1 MERMVLKDKE
11 KEVARQ
17 ATVDE
22 PDEVDDQAKDVK
34 QEDEEHP
41 LEGEANAGTVEAGKE
56 SLTTEIAGQEAT
68 QDTVDS
74 SAMQKSDSRREKR
87 KHSGD
92 DEETDGQDQGK
103 TDDTE
108 IPLGKKVKSEVA
120 VEPHADDALPHESA
134 GIDQPADIEA
144 NVEPSTSGDDKGSAD
159 EASSEPALAVAQTDS
174 TAEGATLS
182 DTPLVEVTKKS
193 PSVELAASSKPHIA
207 DTGAEDGNASQDPAA
222 VDAEEKKTV
231 PEESSSTRA
240 AEQLEAEPSDQR
252 RYRENS
258 RLRIYFATPSEVL
271 PSPAKKEK
279 PSRGQKRRAK
289 LELDAAHSERAMSV
303 ETTFTDATAQPENR
317 DGEPEEQTGEP
328 ETADEDHAEDLDGE
342 PLREE
347 AAPSATNGQNAP
359 DGTEV
364 PGAEAAEAEQA
375 ILDATASSAEAS
387 KESKEEA
394 DVGPAQGIA
403 QVEAVGYEDSKTEGS
418 MAPAEN
424 TGPATLEN
432 LPEPSEDRV
441 SISYGRNT
449 RRLVLGAE
457 IIEEVRISRADG
469 RVELKV
475 KLSRADLGTKEDQV
489 RVCKG
494 FAIETLASE
503 DGDFEEVDRD
513 ALSQAWP
520 AVDDDA
526 TDGEEGPSVAD
537 ELLPPLHRLLQPAT
551 KVEQAQKAEG
561 ESESAEDKEAKAGQ
575 EPFTSGTLTIV
586 AHLDKKFPLTEAK
599 WVRSGKPDEWIE
611 SISGPAAISGNAT
624 PKGQPAVT
632 RSAWIGKI
640 KVIDPEAPPPPPTFG
655 LVLENWLSAAN
666 ARLGFD
672 EARYRFIST
681 HFKDINNMFEVLL
694 RLIRG
699 VNAYHYAAN
708 ASPAF
713 MVAVEAAA
721 PAHPEQ
727 QTPISLATFQLF
739 KLGIDAAKEAGMP
752 QEAVEKKVGEVI
764 RMLPFFQICKSLDA
778 IFADYKKASAQKDG
792 KQASSQQ
799 QQQQSQRQPPR
810 RPFQQ
815 NQKRQRKNA

>member
-449 RRLVLGAE
+449 RRLVLDAE
-457 IIEEVRISRADG
+457 IIKEVRISRADG

-494 FAIETLASE
+494 FAVSDT
-503 DGDFEEVDRD
+503 
-513 ALSQAWP
+513 
-520 AVDDDA
+520 
-526 TDGEEGPSVAD
+526 
-537 ELLPPLHRLLQPAT
+537 
-551 KVEQAQKAEG
+551 
-561 ESESAEDKEAKAGQ
+561 
-575 EPFTSGTLTIV
+575 
-586 AHLDKKFPLTEAK
+586 
-599 WVRSGKPDEWIE
+599 
-611 SISGPAAISGNAT
+611 
-624 PKGQPAVT
+624 
-632 RSAWIGKI
+632 
-640 KVIDPEAPPPPPTFG
+640 
-655 LVLENWLSAAN
+655 
-666 ARLGFD
+666 
-672 EARYRFIST
+672 Y
-681 HFKDINNMFEVLL
+681 
-694 RLIRG
+694 
-699 VNAYHYAAN
+699 
-708 ASPAF
+708 
-713 MVAVEAAA
+713 
-721 PAHPEQ
+721 
-727 QTPISLATFQLF
+727 
-739 KLGIDAAKEAGMP
+739 
-752 QEAVEKKVGEVI
+752 
-764 RMLPFFQICKSLDA
+764 
-778 IFADYKKASAQKDG
+778 ASAVV
-792 KQASSQQ
+792 
-799 QQQQSQRQPPR
+799 R
-810 RPFQQ
+810 
-815 NQKRQRKNA
+815 